1 MSLVL
6 KLGDLR
12 RETEDLPDDTYVVIE
27 DFDTPRVGLR
37 RYTQP
42 AAVITRGHQTLED
55 LDYPFVPAGGR
66 LPAGDNLPAICI
78 TSRGEP

>member
-12 RETEDLPDDTYVVIE
+12 RETADLPDDTYVVIE
-27 DFDTPRVGLR
+27 DFHAPRVGLR
-37 RYTQP
+37 RYTEP
-42 AAVITRGHQTLED
+42 AVRVTRGHQTLED
-55 LDYPFVPAGGR
+55 LDYPFVPAGGQ

-78 TSRGEP
+78 TSRREP